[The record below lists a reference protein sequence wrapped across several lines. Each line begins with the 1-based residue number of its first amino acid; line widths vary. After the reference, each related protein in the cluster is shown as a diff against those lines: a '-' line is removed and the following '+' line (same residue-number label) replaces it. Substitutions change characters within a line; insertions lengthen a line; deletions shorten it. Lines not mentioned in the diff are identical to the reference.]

1 MKRLAILSLLL
12 LLAACGSPEAVSEP
26 PEIRYLRAQG
36 RYEEAR
42 ALAER
47 YRQEAE
53 AARIAMTAT
62 RDEAARQAMATRQ
75 ALEALATRQALEAMA
90 TRQAMEVRAT
100 ATAQAAEVQAM
111 ATATVEARMVA
122 TARAMPTATAQ
133 MAELARRLAEEEAA
147 RRRAEASARLAPV
160 VVIGQGLFW
169 GGLGV
174 LILVAAYGLYRIFAL
189 RLSVMRRK
197 ADLVLPYEEWEV
209 EFRPWPVLRRRM
221 TLMDPGRMPGPAMVV
236 DRSGPRPIPGDPAVT
251 ARDQAISLAREV
263 GMKADGE
270 TMRRLAR
277 TPTPPAIE
285 VMENPDPEVRRWIRE
300 VEAQAVQELPG

>member
-100 ATAQAAEVQAM
+100 ATAQAAEVQA
-111 ATATVEARMVA
+111 TEEARA
-122 TARAMPTATAQ
+122 IRATATAQ
-133 MAELARRLAEEEAA
+133 ALQATATAVARARAAEERAAWWREHVWSPLEALAAAILVLGGMALAGWAGVRVLDALVLRIRIIRDPAGFPILVPEPDGKGRQVIFLPHRSPGPALTAAPPESAPFRVEAPAADPDVTRRAQAVELIRAAIGGGPEAAAAA
-147 RRRAEASARLAPV
+147 RRIGAP
-160 VVIGQGLFW
+160 
-169 GGLGV
+169 
-174 LILVAAYGLYRIFAL
+174 
-189 RLSVMRRK
+189 SS
-197 ADLVLPYEEWEV
+197 
-209 EFRPWPVLRRRM
+209 RPP
-221 TLMDPGRMPGPAMVV
+221 
-236 DRSGPRPIPGDPAVT
+236 
-251 ARDQAISLAREV
+251 
-263 GMKADGE
+263 
-270 TMRRLAR
+270 
-277 TPTPPAIE
+277 IE
-285 VMENPDPEVRRWIRE
+285 VIPPDRIPPEIRDWLRD
-300 VEAQAVQELPG
+300 AQAKALAEDRP